1 MGGSYIG
8 LRGSHL
14 QVAIGVIAG
23 MDFLLFGY
31 DQGVTGGLLTLESF
45 NSVFPTIATSG
56 KYYDNI
62 TDPAEKN
69 SQSTRQGEFSSRLY
83 VGDNILITM

>member
-1 MGGSYIG
+1 MAGGKYIG
-8 LRGSHL
+8 LRGSSL
-14 QVAIGVIAG
+14 QIAIGIIAG

-56 KYYDNI
+56 EYYDNI
-62 TDPAEKN
+62 QDPAEKN
-69 SQSTRQGEFSSRLY
+69 AQSTRQGKLFLSYFAL
-83 VGDNILITM
+83 LFFF